1 MCNVYIRSAVT
12 LNLPVHC
19 VCVLCVLWKVILFHF
34 FFYFSTEMRAKVHSH
49 LKVQQ
54 KMVCADVVWVLQTY
68 SFFARQGSFIYT
80 ASFILKGRMK
90 IVCIQIRQN
99 DTIQS

>member
-1 MCNVYIRSAVT
+1 
-12 LNLPVHC
+12 
-19 VCVLCVLWKVILFHF
+19 
-34 FFYFSTEMRAKVHSH
+34 MRAKVHSH

-99 DTIQS
+99 DTIQSWNNIIENTKIKEMKIEIKPYRELKRLNKFSKWIMRF